1 MSTVTIKG
9 EVFALNLESYGEFGE
24 EMGLWNNKIS
34 GIDLSKTTILNNL
47 NLYMNPIRTLD
58 VSGQP
63 FLLELDASYCE
74 LKEIDV
80 THNPELRSFSCYGN
94 S

>member
-9 EVFALNLESYGEFGE
+9 EVFALNLEKLRRVWRGDGIVEQQD
-24 EMGLWNNKIS
+24 S

-80 THNPELRSFSCYGN
+80 TPQP
-94 S
+94 